1 MAKRIVLAG
10 DSFGCEWPNGEGWP
24 LMLAQQH
31 GVNNI
36 AQAGVGEYKILK
48 QLWNLSARDAYWVN
62 NYDCVIVCHTS
73 PSRIHT
79 TEHPVHKEGLHKD
92 CDLIYTD
99 IMDKFDWFNPRL
111 RTAKNWFHH
120 HYDDEYA
127 IDIYNMIRN
136 EIKKFIPIPY
146 LAIDHF
152 EISNF
157 YAKEDNILN
166 LTNTW
171 PKYKGKVNH
180 YSEEGNQIV
189 YNQIIDK
196 LDKIC

>member
-10 DSFGCEWPNGEGWP
+10 DSFGCEWPTGEGWP
-24 LMLAQQH
+24 LMLAKNH
-31 GVNNI
+31 AVNNI

-62 NYDCVIVCHTS
+62 NYDAVIVCHTS

-127 IDIYNMIRN
+127 IDIYNMIRA
-136 EIKKFIPIPY
+136 EIKKFSSIPY
-146 LAIDHF
+146 SVAYTH
-152 EISNF
+152 
-157 YAKEDNILN
+157 
-166 LTNTW
+166 LTLPT
-171 PKYKGKVNH
+171 
-180 YSEEGNQIV
+180 
-189 YNQIIDK
+189 
-196 LDKIC
+196 ICSV